1 MPLLRHTGV
10 AIYASCAQTCN
21 TSPDL
26 VSVLIFLFPLPL
38 PSGLAKLKCVVEG
51 RGKRKCTEHN
61 PCTQF
66 FWYFARRCKSVPVA
80 MPLFYRRLGFALL
93 PGFCR

>member
-26 VSVLIFLFPLPL
+26 VCVIFFPQCQGWQNLTP
-38 PSGLAKLKCVVEG
+38 
-51 RGKRKCTEHN
+51 
-61 PCTQF
+61 
-66 FWYFARRCKSVPVA
+66 
-80 MPLFYRRLGFALL
+80 
-93 PGFCR
+93 

>member
-38 PSGLAKLKCVVEG
+38 P
-51 RGKRKCTEHN
+51 
-61 PCTQF
+61 
-66 FWYFARRCKSVPVA
+66 
-80 MPLFYRRLGFALL
+80 
-93 PGFCR
+93 